1 MKRNVLIVI
10 IFAVAAAILLG
21 GCYWC
26 CPVCPSIPEEQFEP
40 QILAEIGYCGTE
52 IPDESLPDDELLSEM
67 LKQGMLKYMRDIAPL
82 AGYRWGAKEIYQ
94 LTNLADTQRVID
106 NIGSTVNL
114 IENFHSQP
122 GCSGLPFGYVRYSDS
137 SQDYVTAILGNYEI
151 EFYKISGPS
160 GNLVKM
166 YPNCWIE
173 EIVLY

>member
-40 QILAEIGYCGTE
+40 QILEEIWYCTIEVPGMPK
-52 IPDESLPDDELLSEM
+52 IP
-67 LKQGMLKYMRDIAPL
+67 GMIDYMRDIAPC
-82 AGYRWGAKEIYQ
+82 ANYRWPAKEWYQ
-94 LTNLADTQRVID
+94 LTSLTDTQKVLD
-106 NIGSTVNL
+106 NIGSTVGL
-114 IENFHSQP
+114 ISAFHSQP
-122 GCSGLPFGYVRYSDS
+122 GCDGLPFGYVKYSNGVE
-137 SQDYVTAILGNYEI
+137 DYVTAVVGSSGI
-151 EFYKISGPS
+151 EFYKVLGPS